1 MSGDQRPHI
10 VVMGVT
16 GCGKTT
22 VAQQVSELSGHRFLD
37 ADDLHPPS
45 NVEKM
50 AAGIPLTDDDRA
62 PWLAVVRDRLR
73 ELSDQGRRGVVACS
87 ALRRSY
93 RDILRD
99 VSAPVL
105 FVHLTGEREVIHDR
119 MHARSGHFMP
129 PALLDSQFALLEP
142 LDADEFGVVLDV
154 APAPDAI
161 ARAAVEYLHEE
172 RKVVTQ

>member
-22 VAQQVSELSGHRFLD
+22 VAQQLSELTGHRFLD

-62 PWLAVVRDRLR
+62 PWLAVVRDRLQA
-73 ELSDQGRRGVVACS
+73 LSDQGRRGVVACS
-87 ALRRSY
+87 ALRQSY

-99 VSAPVL
+99 VSDPVL
-105 FVHLTGEREVIHDR
+105 FVHLTGEREVIHGR
-119 MHARSGHFMP
+119 MQARSGHFMP

-161 ARAAVEYLHEE
+161 ARAAAEYLHEE
-172 RKVVTQ
+172 RKVATQ

>member
-1 MSGDQRPHI
+1 MSGDQLPHI

-22 VAQQVSELSGHRFLD
+22 VAQQLSALTGHRFLD

-45 NVEKM
+45 NVAKT

-62 PWLAVVRDRLR
+62 PWLGVVRDRLQ
-73 ELSDQGRRGVVACS
+73 ELSGQGRRGVVACS

-93 RDILRD
+93 RTILGD
-99 VSAPVL
+99 VSDPVL
-105 FVHLTGEREVIHDR
+105 FVHLTGDQQVIRGR
-119 MHARSGHFMP
+119 MQARSGHFMP

-142 LDADEFGVVLDV
+142 LDADEFGIALDV
-154 APAPDAI
+154 APAPDLI
-161 ARAAVEYLHEE
+161 ARAAVDYLHTE
-172 RKVVTQ
+172 RKVATQ